1 MPEHG
6 HGMRNLVVTSTYFD
20 TQKYLHGFVMQ
31 WFSGENSTLEFDVTT
46 GAGMGGTEVFIT
58 VTDKA
63 TGRRW
68 SEAVNFA
75 DVATQWVTRIYE
87 DMQSENMET
96 ALEDE
101 ED

>member
-1 MPEHG
+1 
-6 HGMRNLVVTSTYFD
+6 
-20 TQKYLHGFVMQ
+20 
-31 WFSGENSTLEFDVTT
+31 
-46 GAGMGGTEVFIT
+46 MGGTEVFVT